1 MVFEEQ
7 VCGSLVVLVVWH
19 TKEEL
24 LRPSSLF
31 IVSEWV
37 TSLLLE
43 VTLNNPSVVYSL
55 SPFVFH

>member
-31 IVSEWV
+31 IVSE
-37 TSLLLE
+37 
-43 VTLNNPSVVYSL
+43 
-55 SPFVFH
+55 